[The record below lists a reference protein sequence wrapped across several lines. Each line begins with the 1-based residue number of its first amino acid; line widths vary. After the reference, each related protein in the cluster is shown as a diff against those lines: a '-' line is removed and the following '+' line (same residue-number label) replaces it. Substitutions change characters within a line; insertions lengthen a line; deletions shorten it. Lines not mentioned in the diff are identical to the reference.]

1 MRRTFDGGISRLER
15 LIASKHKPNRNTRIH
30 TIADSLISKRN
41 PLKAKGERRTS
52 QVIMDDQNIIQE
64 RTTALESVLRKEVN
78 IYDNLRG
85 KRSKVSTLRR
95 RMIYW
100 RLFRSYGLTIQMIAL
115 LLDVSQSIARKRV
128 GEAYVQIKRS
138 DQLPDSNLL
147 RLC

>member
-1 MRRTFDGGISRLER
+1 MEGISRLER
-15 LIASKHKPNRNTRIH
+15 LIASKDKSNRNTRIH

-52 QVIMDDQNIIQE
+52 QMIMDDQNVIQE
-64 RTTALESVLRKEVN
+64 RTTALESVLRKEVS

-95 RMIYW
+95 RMMYW
-100 RLFRSYGLTIQMIAL
+100 RLFRSYGLTIQMIAF
-115 LLDVSQSIARKRV
+115 LLDVSQSTARKRV